1 MVIGKNTLK
10 LYEYDNIEQYF
21 NYIIE
26 SYLNGNLGQ
35 VRDLI
40 KDLSNDQKKDFL
52 MYLKYDNIKDYIPYL
67 W

>member
-40 KDLSNDQKKDFL
+40 KDLRNDQKKDFL